1 MYKKAPDNGE
11 PLVGNDRFEGYVADI
26 SMELAKV
33 LGFDYVIE
41 LVKDGKYG
49 AIDDNGQ
56 WNGMVGEL
64 TRKVSEMDCRK
75 LQLATSN

>member
-1 MYKKAPDNGE
+1 MYKKTTESGE

-26 SMELAKV
+26 SKELAKV
-33 LGFDYVIE
+33 VGFDYAIQ

-49 AIDDNGQ
+49 AIEESGE

-64 TRKVSEMDCRK
+64 TRKVSEKRHSYP
-75 LQLATSN
+75 TIYG